1 MWLLLETG
9 SAFSEK
15 CNCFLETLSSSNCV
29 CPCKRRLSYILPFF
43 GYRCFAFV
51 IFVSL
56 HRLSVGTAIS
66 STPSSSKIE
75 SLDGDLKALMTPRAA
90 KTDSLRLTKNY
101 WTTRHH
107 FGEIRTNGQRLST
120 RLRSFYVV
128 TMGSVSSSV
137 LTRRFLQACYYV
149 RP

>member
-1 MWLLLETG
+1 MLLETG

-43 GYRCFAFV
+43 WLSLFCFRNFCFPPL
-51 IFVSL
+51 IIHGDGDFE
-56 HRLSVGTAIS
+56 H
-66 STPSSSKIE
+66 SSSKIE
-75 SLDGDLKALMTPRAA
+75 NLDGDLKALMTPRAA
-90 KTDSLRLTKNY
+90 KTDSLRLTKSY

-137 LTRRFLQACYYV
+137 HTRRFLQACYYV